1 MNRITATF
9 QRLAKKNRKALVGY
23 LTAGDPNPETSFAI
37 LRSAC
42 AAGIDVLELGVPFSD
57 PTADGPVIQEAS
69 ARALRAG
76 MTLTKTLD
84 LAARLRAESDIPIML
99 FGYYNPL
106 FKYGLER
113 LAKAAHAAGIDGL
126 LVVDLPPEEAAPL
139 RAALAGTDIQ
149 IVFLVAP
156 TTRPDRVQKI
166 AAETG
171 GFLYLV
177 TKAGTT
183 GEGGLDYEAIRKHA
197 AEVKKISPLPVCL
210 GFGIR
215 NGDDAA
221 KLAPMADGVIVGSTL
236 VNVIGSAPNA
246 PDLPA
251 RMAAKIQNLRQG
263 LDRS

>member
-9 QRLAKKNRKALVGY
+9 QRLAAANRKALVGY
-23 LTAGDPNPETSFAI
+23 LTAGDPNPETSFQI
-37 LRSAC
+37 LRAAC
-42 AAGIDVLELGVPFSD
+42 GAGIDILELGVPFSD

-69 ARALRAG
+69 VRALKAG
-76 MTLTKTLD
+76 MTLTKTLE
-84 LAARLRAESDIPIML
+84 LAARLRAESEIPIML

-113 LAKAAHAAGIDGL
+113 LAKAAHAAGVDGL
-126 LVVDLPPEEAAPL
+126 LVVDLPPEESGPL
-139 RAALAGTDIQ
+139 KAALQGTDIQ

-166 AAETG
+166 ANETG
-171 GFLYLV
+171 GFLYLI

-183 GEGGLDYEAIRKHA
+183 GEGGLDVEAIRKHA

-215 NGDDAA
+215 DGKDAQQ
-221 KLAPMADGVIVGSTL
+221 LAPMADGVIVGSTL
-236 VNVIGSAPNA
+236 VNVIGSAPAA
-246 PDLPA
+246 PDLPE
-251 RMAAKIQNLRQG
+251 RMAAKIQDLRAG
-263 LDRS
+263 LN